1 MISATQ
7 MRRGSHTED
16 DVKGYIPNQERF
28 KQFSH
33 LKIKTICIINAS
45 SKIVYIFII
54 LKIFI
59 ICIGTN

>member
-1 MISATQ
+1 

-45 SKIVYIFII
+45 SKIDAIN
-54 LKIFI
+54 LEEN
-59 ICIGTN
+59 TR